1 MTSDSIAPIWRARV
15 SRPMFRL
22 GLIGAGR
29 MGQTHVAALVPS
41 NVISVTS
48 IVEPRETVANDLRAA
63 GHTVFN
69 SIEALLDTKDIDGFL
84 VATPSGF
91 HADAIRQLVPAGLPI
106 LCEKPCGLSVAD
118 AVEIRTM
125 VASAG
130 VRLQVGYWR
139 RFVPAMITL
148 KKDIEN
154 GRFGRLLLVHA
165 SQWDHRPPASEFRNS
180 SGGIVVDM
188 GVHEIDVIHWLT
200 GQTIETVTSVSAW
213 SRADKVSD
221 EDSAVISFSLSDGSI
236 GLATLGRF
244 FPDRDFVGI
253 EVMGDEDHQ
262 QYDIVSGSGG
272 DAVFLSA
279 LRNQAEAFASG
290 GNTFSATI
298 DDAVAAL
305 RVASEIKEK
314 SSS

>member
-1 MTSDSIAPIWRARV
+1 
-15 SRPMFRL
+15 
-22 GLIGAGR
+22 
-29 MGQTHVAALVPS
+29 
-41 NVISVTS
+41 
-48 IVEPRETVANDLRAA
+48 
-63 GHTVFN
+63 
-69 SIEALLDTKDIDGFL
+69 
-84 VATPSGF
+84 
-91 HADAIRQLVPAGLPI
+91 
-106 LCEKPCGLSVAD
+106 
-118 AVEIRTM
+118 
-125 VASAG
+125 
-130 VRLQVGYWR
+130 
-139 RFVPAMITL
+139 
-148 KKDIEN
+148 
-154 GRFGRLLLVHA
+154 
-165 SQWDHRPPASEFRNS
+165 
-180 SGGIVVDM
+180 M